1 MAKVWNRLVLKGT
14 VGFFKAWS
22 LLRKPA
28 PLPKMPKWRRILIYQ
43 NSALGDALYATPAI
57 RAVRTSFPE
66 AHLAL
71 LCRDRH
77 ADLMA
82 QNPHL
87 DQLLVYRG
95 KAKSFRLL
103 TAQMKA
109 TRFDVAVVLHGNDP
123 ETLPYLW
130 TGRVGH
136 IVGPANTA
144 LGFLYSLALPAA
156 RQDQHVVDH
165 RLMLVGAI
173 GAQPQGRYLEQPL
186 PQEVLL
192 QASDLLARELPGNGP
207 VLALAPGASSPHKM
221 WPLERF
227 AALAQSF
234 IQSHGAR
241 IAILTTGKE
250 KPLALAIQERLAGP
264 SWASNGRIG
273 LLQVAGVIAS
283 SDLVL
288 ANDSG
293 LYNLGQA
300 LNRPTLALGGPQ
312 GPVDYGP
319 LPDHRAEMISLRQEV
334 CDRQPCLNTLCPDS
348 TCIQAI
354 TVQMVEERVAR
365 MLDEDAGA
373 RAPKI

>member
-1 MAKVWNRLVLKGT
+1 MAKLWNRLVLKGT
-14 VGFFKAWS
+14 VGFYKAWT

-28 PLPKMPKWRRILIYQ
+28 PMPDQFKWRRIIIYQ
-43 NSALGDALYATPAI
+43 NSALGDTLYATPAI

-103 TAQMKA
+103 TSQMKA
-109 TRFDVAVVLHGNDP
+109 TRFDVGVVLHGNDP

-136 IVGPANTA
+136 IVGPSNTA
-144 LGFLYSLALPAA
+144 LAFLHSLTLPAA
-156 RQDQHVVDH
+156 KRDEHVVDH

-173 GAQPQGRYLEQPL
+173 GAQPQGRHLEQPL
-186 PQEVLL
+186 PQEALV

-207 VLALAPGASSPHKM
+207 IVALAPGASSPHKR
-221 WPLERF
+221 WPAERF
-227 AALAQSF
+227 AALGQSL
-234 IQSHGAR
+234 IDSHGAR
-241 IAILTTGKE
+241 IAILTTAGE
-250 KPLALAIQERLAGP
+250 THLAEAIQKDLSGP
-264 SWASNGRIG
+264 SWASNGRVG
-273 LLQVAGVIAS
+273 LLQVAGIIAS
-283 SDLVL
+283 ADLVV

-300 LNRPTLALGGPQ
+300 LNRPTLAIGGPR

-319 LPDHRAEMISLRQEV
+319 LPEHRAQMISLRLEV
-334 CDRQPCLNTLCPDS
+334 CDREVCLNTRCPDS
-348 TCIQAI
+348 TCIKAV
-354 TVQMVEERVAR
+354 TVDLVRERAVR
-365 MLDEDAGA
+365 MLEDN
-373 RAPKI
+373 R